1 MLCHVPDTELL
12 RLADTSVDELVE
24 DISRY
29 IRGRNERCEP
39 FIWTKDG
46 DTILAKA
53 DRKTISNTRH

>member
-1 MLCHVPDTELL
+1 MLAGASRQAIRRGTH
-12 RLADTSVDELVE
+12 TSVDELVE

-39 FIWTKDG
+39 LIWTKDG

-53 DRKTISNTRH
+53 NRKTISNTRH